1 MRSGYKARGSPICGS
16 HPIEFICA
24 RSSPGQLYVNDVRA
38 HFVTGVSLADARS
51 VGISQYAYA
60 RAEPGNDGVSMNT
73 TLVVNAKGGVG
84 KTTVTTNLAS
94 YFASRGVPTAIADF
108 DPQGS
113 SLNWIKQRPMSAG
126 KVHGADLAHRNVAGL
141 SAARREIPR
150 DTRQLIIDAP
160 AGPSRLLLQ
169 DLLTRTQSIL
179 IPVAP
184 SSIDVHATA
193 NFIKEL
199 LLIGQ
204 VRLRSIQVAVV
215 ANRVRGARPVYEP
228 LEKFIASLKMIFVA
242 RVSDSD
248 VYVDAA
254 EAGLGVFDM
263 PADRCGA
270 EQREF
275 LPIVRWVQGDSVL
288 DDYSASNVVPLKAVK
303 EKS

>member
-1 MRSGYKARGSPICGS
+1 
-16 HPIEFICA
+16 
-24 RSSPGQLYVNDVRA
+24 
-38 HFVTGVSLADARS
+38 
-51 VGISQYAYA
+51 
-60 RAEPGNDGVSMNT
+60 MNT

-94 YFASRGVPTAIADF
+94 YFASHGVATTIADF

-113 SLNWIKQRPMSAG
+113 SLNWLKQRPPHVG
-126 KVHGADLAHRNVAGL
+126 KIYGADLAQRNGVGL

-150 DTRQLIIDAP
+150 DTRALFIDAP

-169 DLLTRTQSIL
+169 DLLARCQSIV

-184 SSIDVHATA
+184 SAIDVHATA

-199 LLIGQ
+199 LLVGQ
-204 VRLRSIQVAVV
+204 VRLRNIQVAVV
-215 ANRVRGARPVYEP
+215 ANRVRSTRPVFEP
-228 LEKFIASLKMIFVA
+228 LERFVASLDMAFVA

-263 PADRCGA
+263 PLEKCSA
-270 EQREF
+270 EQREL
-275 LPIVRWVQGDSVL
+275 LPIARWIAGD
-288 DDYSASNVVPLKAVK
+288 AGMERFTTSNVVPLFGRR
-303 EKS
+303 

>member
-1 MRSGYKARGSPICGS
+1 
-16 HPIEFICA
+16 
-24 RSSPGQLYVNDVRA
+24 
-38 HFVTGVSLADARS
+38 
-51 VGISQYAYA
+51 
-60 RAEPGNDGVSMNT
+60 MNT

-94 YFASRGVPTAIADF
+94 YFASCGVPTTIADF

-113 SLNWIKQRPMSAG
+113 SLNWIKQRPLSVG
-126 KVHGADLAHRNVAGL
+126 KIFGADLAQRHGIGL
-141 SAARREIPR
+141 SNARREIPR
-150 DTRQLIIDAP
+150 DTRALFIDAP

-169 DLLTRTQSIL
+169 DLVARCQSIV

-184 SSIDVHATA
+184 SAIDVHATA

-199 LLIGQ
+199 LLVGQ
-204 VRLRSIQVAVV
+204 VRLRNIRVAVV
-215 ANRVRGARPVYEP
+215 ANRVRSTRPIFEP
-228 LEKFIASLKMIFVA
+228 LERFVSSLDMAFVA

-263 PADRCGA
+263 PIEKCSA

-275 LPIVRWVQGDSVL
+275 APIARWVQGDLALESL
-288 DDYSASNVVPLKAVK
+288 TASNVIPLFGTR
-303 EKS
+303 